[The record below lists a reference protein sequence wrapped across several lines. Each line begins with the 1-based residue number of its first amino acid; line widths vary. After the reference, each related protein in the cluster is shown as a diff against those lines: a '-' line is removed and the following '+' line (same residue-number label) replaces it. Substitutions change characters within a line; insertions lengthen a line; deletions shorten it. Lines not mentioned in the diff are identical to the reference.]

1 MIDTRQWIRT
11 TRVVVGKQLNTNLN
25 GGLSIDKLRV
35 KYTVEKTLRGPPN
48 TANILIYNLNQDHA
62 GKIKNE
68 FDDVIIDS
76 GHVGNSR
83 IIFRGNIKYPFHYRD
98 TNDWITEIQAADGDK
113 DYNAI
118 VNTTLAAGASAD
130 DAIDQVLAS
139 MPGVRRG
146 TIQVNPY
153 RHLRGR
159 VLAGPAR
166 HVLDTIAREH
176 GASWSI
182 QDGSLDIIMA
192 DAALPIEALVVNGNT
207 GMIGAPEVSGKGI
220 KVRMLLNPQARV
232 NGLIILDNNNI
243 KIQALQQYTNGPKV
257 RDKQL
262 ARLDPDGR
270 YKIYKLKHECDTRA
284 DGVTEIECVAFG
296 QHPPKSGGKK

>member
-1 MIDTRQWIRT
+1 MLDSRQWIRT
-11 TRVVVGKQLNTNLN
+11 TRVVVGKQLTGNLN
-25 GGLSIDKLRV
+25 SGLSIDKLRI
-35 KYTVEKTLRGPPN
+35 KYTVEKSLRGPPN
-48 TANILIYNLNQDHA
+48 TANILIYNLAEAHV
-62 GKIKNE
+62 GLIKNE
-68 FDDVIIDS
+68 YDDVVIDS

-83 IIFRGNIKYPFHYRD
+83 IVFRGSIKYPFHYRD

-118 VNTTLAAGASAD
+118 VNTTLVAGKSAD
-130 DAIDQVLAS
+130 DAIDQILAA
-139 MPGVRRG
+139 MPDTRRG
-146 TIQVNPY
+146 AIHVNPY
-153 RHLRGR
+153 RYLRGR

-166 HVLDTIAREH
+166 SVLDTIAREN
-176 GASWSI
+176 GAAWSI

-192 DAALPIEALVVNGNT
+192 DAALPSEAVVVNADT

-220 KVRMLLNPQARV
+220 RVRMLLNPQVRV

-243 KIQALQQYTNGPKV
+243 KIQALQQYSAGPKV

-270 YKIYKLKHECDTRA
+270 YKVYKLKHECDTRS
-284 DGVTEIECVAFG
+284 DGSTDVECVAFG
-296 QHPPKSGGKK
+296 QPGGGR